1 MALKAIV
8 YLIIAGIAAVASV
21 CVHPQWGVFGY
32 VATYNINPL
41 SQWWGRDLPEM
52 VRRYGLIFS
61 TVTLFGYFIHF
72 QKISG
77 HRRIVGS
84 EIWLVMLLGAVWLSV
99 WLGRAGDVT
108 YNVVKTTKFVFMILL
123 ATRILTKRQNFET
136 LILVLIGA
144 AMYLAL
150 SVQWGEGAFHGGR
163 FDRGVGGSDFR
174 EGNFLAAHF
183 AFLLPFLGVSLLTGR
198 WKVKLLC
205 LLAAPW
211 IVNALIITRSRGAFL
226 SILVG
231 ALVTL
236 FQLPRLRSHRKKIF
250 LLMLVGLIGAFSLT
264 DQDFWE
270 RMGSITVEREDL
282 DVSAQ
287 SRIEAWKAALAMA
300 KDYPLGVGAG
310 KFLQYVEQYNP
321 LLAGRDTHN
330 TYLRCLAEL
339 GVQGLTVLF
348 LLIASSFYTLRR
360 VSQTT
365 RQMPERI
372 RSVYDLY
379 QMASGTALII
389 YLTAAV
395 FISSVYIEE
404 FYWFLMFPVFLL
416 KSAENELAEQKAM
429 GMERLSPTTDGMQH
443 GEDGSKEVTA
453 DHGKSFHP

>member
-1 MALKAIV
+1 MALRAIA

-32 VATYNINPL
+32 VATYNFNPL
-41 SQWWGRDLPEM
+41 SQWWGHDLPELA
-52 VRRYGLIFS
+52 RRYALIFAS
-61 TVTLFGYFIHF
+61 VTFIGYFIHH
-72 QKISG
+72 QKITRQRAIAG
-77 HRRIVGS
+77 A
-84 EIWLVMLLGAVWLSV
+84 EMWLVMFLAAVWLSV
-99 WLGRAGDVT
+99 FVGHGGEVT
-108 YNVVKTTKFVFMILL
+108 YNVTKTTKFVFMILL

-136 LILVLIGA
+136 LILILIGA

-150 SVQWGEGAFHGGR
+150 SLQWGEGAFHGGR
-163 FDRGVGGSDFR
+163 FDRGVGGSDFS

-183 AFLLPFLGVSLLTGR
+183 AFLLPFLGVFLLTGG
-198 WKVKLLC
+198 WKVKVLC
-205 LLAAPW
+205 LSAAPW
-211 IVNALIITRSRGAFL
+211 ITNALIITRSRGAFL
-226 SILVG
+226 GILAG
-231 ALVTL
+231 GLVTL

-250 LLMLVGLIGAFSLT
+250 LLMLVGLIAALSLT
-264 DQDFWE
+264 DQAFWE

-282 DVSAQ
+282 DLSAQ

-300 KDYPLGVGAG
+300 KDYPLGVGVE
-310 KFLQYVEQYNP
+310 KFFQYVEQYNP

-339 GVQGLTVLF
+339 GVQGLTVLC
-348 LLIASSFYTLRR
+348 LLMASSFYTLRK
-360 VSQTT
+360 VSQTA

-379 QMASGTALII
+379 QMATGTALII
-389 YLTAAV
+389 YVTAAM
-395 FISSVYIEE
+395 FISSTYIEE

-429 GMERLSPTTDGMQH
+429 GMESLSPNTDGMEH
-443 GEDGSKEVTA
+443 REDGSKEVTA